1 MSSLKPVSA
10 QACSRRRFLQV
21 GSCSMLGLGLA
32 DALRAQAMNCRH
44 APNATSVI
52 LIWLDG
58 GPATI
63 DMWDPKPE
71 APQNIR
77 GEFKSI
83 PTSVPG
89 VHVCEIMPRTALALD
104 HCVLVR
110 SLHHNIPDHLP
121 GAQYVMTGNKPSA
134 ALEYPSLGSLAGH
147 LLASSRGMPA
157 YFTIGSVPNSGAGF
171 LGPAFNPFRVSNLG
185 EQVAIDLDGVTLP
198 ERLSLESLS
207 SRRTLL
213 KTFDRKF
220 RNEHASADVELTL
233 SRFQAEALDILT
245 SDRIARAFDLT
256 REPEAMLDNYGRGQ
270 LGRHALAARR
280 LIEAGARF
288 VSLSAPGWDTHA
300 GNFTSLRQLAPP
312 LDRALATL
320 ITDLDQRGMLDQTLV
335 VCGGE
340 FGRTPIVNSAGGR
353 DHWSRAMS
361 VLLAGGGL
369 RRGHVHGATDERGF
383 DPAEAPCT
391 PDDLA
396 ATLLTLLGF
405 PHDEQVLAASGRPVK
420 LAEFGKPIGEI
431 IA

>member
-1 MSSLKPVSA
+1 MSGLKQFSA
-10 QACSRRRFLQV
+10 QAFSRRRFLHV

-32 DALRAQAMNCRH
+32 DALHAEAINCRH
-44 APNATSVI
+44 TPSATNVI

-89 VHVCEIMPRTALALD
+89 VHVSELMPRTALAVD
-104 HCVLVR
+104 RCVLIR

-121 GAQYVMTGNKPSA
+121 GAQYVMTGNKPNA

-157 YFTIGSVPNSGAGF
+157 YFTIGNVPNAGAGF
-171 LGPAFNPFRVSNLG
+171 LGPAFNPFRVANLG
-185 EQVAIDLDGVTLP
+185 EKDAIDLDGVTLP
-198 ERLSLESLS
+198 EKLSRESLS
-207 SRRTLL
+207 SRRALL
-213 KTFDRKF
+213 TTFDRKF
-220 RNEHASADVELTL
+220 RSEHASADVESTL

-256 REPEAMLDNYGRGQ
+256 REPDAMLDNYGRGP
-270 LGRHALAARR
+270 LGRHVLAARR

-300 GNFTSLRQLAPP
+300 GNFTALRQLAPP
-312 LDRALATL
+312 LDRALAALT
-320 ITDLDQRGMLDQTLV
+320 TDLDQRGMLDQTLV

-340 FGRTPIVNSAGGR
+340 FGRTPVVNRAGGR

-369 RRGHVHGATDERGF
+369 RQGHVHGATDERGF
-383 DPAEAPCT
+383 DPTEAPCT

-405 PHDEQVLAASGRPVK
+405 PPDEQSLATSGRPVK
-420 LAEFGKPIGEI
+420 LAEFGKPIREI
-431 IA
+431 IG